1 LVALNVADKVV
12 AELGVPEISPV
23 DALSV
28 RGLILPET
36 IDHVIGAVPV
46 LVRV

>member
-1 LVALNVADKVV
+1 VARKVADKVV
-12 AELGVPEISPV
+12 AVLGVPVIAPV

-28 RGLILPET
+28 RGLMLPET

-46 LVRV
+46 AVKV